1 MTPDSSERSTIFVM
15 TGCSSS
21 REMVGTDDG
30 RGSSARV
37 FVLSAAILP
46 RLPSDG
52 GVNSEN
58 SMLQRERLFG
68 KGERA
73 SLILERPSAS
83 SSDLIAVI

>member
-1 MTPDSSERSTIFVM
+1 
-15 TGCSSS
+15 
-21 REMVGTDDG
+21 MVGTDDG

-73 SLILERPSAS
+73 SLMLERPSAS